1 MNRRPAQRK
10 SGFAYNGL
18 TTAEAERR
26 LATNGPNVLS
36 KKRQFSAGWLFLS
49 QFKSPLIYVLL
60 LAAIVTWYLGDF
72 VDMWVILAAVFVNT
86 ILGFYQE
93 YRAQRN
99 LEALSAVLTQRAV
112 VVRDGVK
119 QEIDAS
125 RLVEGDLAYVRP
137 GEKIPGDGVLV
148 RAKRLVVDE
157 AILTGESMTVHKGVW
172 KGGRQKKGWWER
184 IQNEFSPSHETK
196 KTQVKTS
203 VYMGTTV
210 ASGGGEMV
218 VLRTGNDTEVGA
230 IAKSLSMA
238 QEEET
243 PLQARLRKFSYML
256 AIGVGIISVCL
267 LIIGL
272 LSGQPFEEIFTVS
285 VAVAVAAIPEG
296 LVVSLTAIL
305 AVGMQRILKKKALV
319 RKLVAAEVLGSVSV
333 ICSDKTGT
341 LTEGLMRV
349 TTAEATDDKQLVMA
363 AIIGND
369 LTDPLELGMWDWAKK
384 QIARNGLGAGSFRSI
399 DDLVK
404 STPVIDRL
412 EFTSE
417 RRYAA
422 TLTKQ
427 GLYVVGAPEQ
437 VLMYSSMKRSER
449 KNWGEKID
457 GYGKQGLRVLGFGY
471 KQITGKK
478 RISRKMVKGGL
489 HWLGLLVYEDP
500 VRRGVAVALKRAN
513 SAGIGVKVVT
523 GDYAETA
530 RAVMKQLGQHVRD
543 SEVMEGSEL
552 DGISE
557 MELRRKVNTTVLFA
571 RTTPQQ
577 KLRIVE
583 ALQGR
588 GEVVAVTGDGVNDA
602 PALHKADIGVVVS
615 TASDVSK
622 ETADIV
628 LLDDNFAT
636 IVDAVE
642 EGRGI
647 FDNLRKVL
655 LYLLS
660 DSFTEVFLVTAA
672 IILGLPLPVTAAQ
685 ILWVNLIDDGLPN
698 LALTIDPKENDLLK
712 QKPRTRE
719 EPLLN
724 GEIKVLIALIS
735 IVSALV
741 VLFVYMRYFE
751 MYDLTTARTIAFTVL
766 GVDSL
771 LYVFSSRSL
780 REPIWKDGFLKNKWL
795 VAAVVGG
802 LVLQV
807 SALYVPFLQR
817 VLQTV
822 PLGVNDWLVVL
833 AAGMIVIAT
842 IEVVKWLYSRKH
854 VFLGG
859 QTLSQVEF

>member
-1 MNRRPAQRK
+1 M
-10 SGFAYNGL
+10 
-18 TTAEAERR
+18 
-26 LATNGPNVLS
+26 
-36 KKRQFSAGWLFLS
+36 
-49 QFKSPLIYVLL
+49 
-60 LAAIVTWYLGDF
+60 
-72 VDMWVILAAVFVNT
+72 
-86 ILGFYQE
+86 
-93 YRAQRN
+93 
-99 LEALSAVLTQRAV
+99 
-112 VVRDGVK
+112 
-119 QEIDAS
+119 
-125 RLVEGDLAYVRP
+125 
-137 GEKIPGDGVLV
+137 
-148 RAKRLVVDE
+148 
-157 AILTGESMTVHKGVW
+157 
-172 KGGRQKKGWWER
+172 
-184 IQNEFSPSHETK
+184 
-196 KTQVKTS
+196 
-203 VYMGTTV
+203 
-210 ASGGGEMV
+210 
-218 VLRTGNDTEVGA
+218 
-230 IAKSLSMA
+230 
-238 QEEET
+238 
-243 PLQARLRKFSYML
+243 
-256 AIGVGIISVCL
+256 
-267 LIIGL
+267 
-272 LSGQPFEEIFTVS
+272 
-285 VAVAVAAIPEG
+285 
-296 LVVSLTAIL
+296 
-305 AVGMQRILKKKALV
+305 
-319 RKLVAAEVLGSVSV
+319 
-333 ICSDKTGT
+333 
-341 LTEGLMRV
+341 
-349 TTAEATDDKQLVMA
+349 
-363 AIIGND
+363 
-369 LTDPLELGMWDWAKK
+369 
-384 QIARNGLGAGSFRSI
+384 
-399 DDLVK
+399 
-404 STPVIDRL
+404 
-412 EFTSE
+412 
-417 RRYAA
+417 
-422 TLTKQ
+422 
-427 GLYVVGAPEQ
+427 
-437 VLMYSSMKRSER
+437 
-449 KNWGEKID
+449 
-457 GYGKQGLRVLGFGY
+457 LGFGY

-833 AAGMIVIAT
+833 VAGMIVIAT